1 MSSPIDNEHKIE
13 LEHDTIEY
21 KGDENNIP
29 FWSENPNVLLQPA
42 FLLEFFPTE
51 EMCYEQKLNAISRLI
66 IVLTIVVF
74 IFSRNIRVLIISAIT
89 MFSIYLLYFYK
100 SNEDAKVTNHKQ
112 YLAEPFHGP
121 ARDLLKQNDIPIS
134 PDTFMTPVAENPF
147 SNVLLND
154 YDYNPTKK
162 PAPYTAKPDINA
174 KILDEAKQLV
184 QNLNPDQP
192 DIANKLFKDLG
203 EQYVFE
209 QSLRPFY
216 STASTTIPND
226 QAGFANFCYGSMVS
240 CKEGNPFACAR
251 NLSRH
256 TNV

>member
-1 MSSPIDNEHKIE
+1 MSSHNENENIVQVPYDKNAH
-13 LEHDTIEY
+13 HDTQQ
-21 KGDENNIP
+21 NIA
-29 FWSENPNVLLQPA
+29 FWSDNPNVLLQPQ

-51 EMCYEQKLNAISRLI
+51 DMCYEQKLNAISRLVI
-66 IVLTIVVF
+66 ILTIVIF
-74 IFSRNIRVLIISAIT
+74 IFSRSLRVLIIAGIT
-89 MFSIYLLYFYK
+89 LFSIYLLYFYK
-100 SNEDAKVTNHKQ
+100 SNEDAKMATHKQ
-112 YLAEPFHGP
+112 HLAEPFDGP
-121 ARDLLKQNDIPIS
+121 ARDLLKQNNIPVS
-134 PDTFMTPVAENPF
+134 PDTFMTPAAENPF

-154 YDYNPTKK
+154 YDYNPMKK
-162 PAPYTAKPDINA
+162 PAPYSAKPDINA

-226 QAGFANFCYGSMVS
+226 QAGFADFCYGSMVS